1 MRHVMDR
8 GLLSGACNCAAAIH
22 NKEERLAAQQHSLLA
37 HACCQ
42 WPEVAASRTVQ
53 LHSWQD
59 AHGDGLRKN
68 VGPS

>member
-1 MRHVMDR
+1 MDQ

-53 LHSWQD
+53 LHSWWQD
-59 AHGDGLRKN
+59 APRKDGLGKN